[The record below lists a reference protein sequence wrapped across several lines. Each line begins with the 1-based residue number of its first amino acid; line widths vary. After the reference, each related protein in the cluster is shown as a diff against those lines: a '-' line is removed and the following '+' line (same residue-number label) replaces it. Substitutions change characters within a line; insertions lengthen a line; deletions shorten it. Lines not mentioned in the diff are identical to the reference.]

1 MKRNLL
7 LSIWIFQHRARSIS
21 GGINLFGWSATD
33 DGIVRGGVG
42 PLMHYSNY
50 GGNGRG
56 IVGITGESKQ
66 SLGTQFSDHIDKYRD
81 VAL

>member
-1 MKRNLL
+1 ML
-7 LSIWIFQHRARSIS
+7 IFQQRARSIS

-50 GGNGRG
+50 GGNGRVV
-56 IVGITGESKQ
+56 VGMAGESKQ

>member
-1 MKRNLL
+1 MIK
-7 LSIWIFQHRARSIS
+7 FQQRARSIS
-21 GGINLFGWSATD
+21 GGINLFGWSTAD

-42 PLMHYSNY
+42 PLLHYSHY
-50 GGNGRG
+50 GGNGRTT
-56 IVGITGESKQ
+56 VGMPGESKQ